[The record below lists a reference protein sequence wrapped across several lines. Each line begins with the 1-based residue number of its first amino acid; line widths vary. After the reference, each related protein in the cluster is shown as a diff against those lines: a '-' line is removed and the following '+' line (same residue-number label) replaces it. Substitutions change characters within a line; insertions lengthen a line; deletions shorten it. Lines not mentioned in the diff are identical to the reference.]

1 VTSLLS
7 KTNQNQAEL
16 ALEWML
22 SRANDP
28 RKMPFGKLLSE
39 HTTIIEGIA
48 RSRIEIDA
56 ARLMA
61 LNAAH
66 TIDETDAKTA
76 LKEVAEIKVLIPAMA
91 LPVIDRAVQSFGG
104 EGISQKTPLAYM
116 WAQARVLR
124 LADGPDEVHIQQLGR
139 RENKRGPEMLKKI
152 QRQSEIA
159 DRLFLK
165 YGKDT
170 AWIARL

>member
-39 HTTIIEGIA
+39 HATIIEGIA

-56 ARLMA
+56 ARLMV

-76 LKEVAEIKVLIPAMA
+76 LKEIAEIKVLIPAMA
-91 LPVIDRAVQSFGG
+91 LTVIDRAVQSFGG
-104 EGISQKTPLAYM
+104 EGSPRTHLWHICGPKPEFSGSQMALMRCIYSSLAEEKTSGVP
-116 WAQARVLR
+116 
-124 LADGPDEVHIQQLGR
+124 
-139 RENKRGPEMLKKI
+139 KC
-152 QRQSEIA
+152 
-159 DRLFLK
+159 
-165 YGKDT
+165 
-170 AWIARL
+170 